1 MVKYNGDNTAYVL
14 KYRLPTDQI
23 MKDKTTGP
31 LQDAQEAIRYV
42 RRNAAKWNI
51 NKNKIG
57 IIGFSAGG
65 HLAST
70 LATHY
75 NEKVYQSTDTAN
87 ARPNFSLLIYP
98 VISMNSEITHLGSQ
112 TNLLGSQSS
121 ASSIEKFS
129 NELQVT
135 SETPEAF
142 LVHASDDTVVS
153 AKNSIV
159 YYEAL
164 IKHKVPVELHLYEKG
179 GHGFGLGKEHS
190 SKYWTTDCQ
199 NWLKEHK
206 YVD

>member
-1 MVKYNGDNTAYVL
+1 M
-14 KYRLPTDQI
+14 
-23 MKDKTTGP
+23 
-31 LQDAQEAIRYV
+31 
-42 RRNAAKWNI
+42 

-75 NEKVYQSTDTAN
+75 NEKVYQSTDTTN

-112 TNLLGSQSS
+112 TNLLGNQAS

-164 IKHKVPVELHLYEKG
+164 IKHKVPAELHLYEKG
-179 GHGFGLGKEHS
+179 SHGFGLGKEHS